1 MAFGMARK
9 MPPAGAGY
17 AESGDRPVDL
27 VHLAQHSL
35 GDQQLEQEILR
46 LFVRQSAIYLERLKA
61 AASNDA
67 RCQAAHTIKGSARG
81 IGAWRVAHLAEAI
94 ENPPAADYAM
104 AFDLM
109 KDLEKAVDE
118 ANLFI
123 ASLIDSD

>member
-1 MAFGMARK
+1 MAFGMARE
-9 MPPAGAGY
+9 MSPANVGY
-17 AESGDRPVDL
+17 AENEERPVDL

-35 GDQQLEQEILR
+35 GNRQLEQEILR
-46 LFVRQSAIYLERLKA
+46 LFVRQSAIYLDRLKA
-61 AASNDA
+61 AASTDA
-67 RCQAAHTIKGSARG
+67 RCKAAHTIKGSARG

-118 ANLFI
+118 ANRFI
-123 ASLIDSD
+123 ASLIKDN